1 MALFRSP
8 RNWGRLLLAIFLI
21 AYAVVA
27 LLPLLKVSLDLPW
40 NVLLAVLALA
50 AGILTLMDR

>member
-21 AYAVVA
+21 AWAVVQ
-27 LLPLLKVSLDLPW
+27 LLPLLNVSVNIPW
-40 NVLLAVLALA
+40 NVILAVLALA